1 MKDLKKYIIA
11 LSIVCAIIIIV
22 QIICKYFGLN
32 INQGILI
39 EIVSVILAL
48 LVSLGI
54 INKEGSKDENF
65 SELKEEIKK
74 DLQENIE
81 QNKASKDDNT
91 LNLQNPQK
99 DQIDIKHNVNDAKVA
114 RTNPKDIDKN

>member
-99 DQIDIKHNVNDAKVA
+99 DQIDTKHNVNDAKVA